1 MRKKGENP
9 SRRQQSSPAKDT
21 NQPFFM
27 SDQTIMVRS
36 GGYSSLVPARPIS
49 VDISNLHNECMKST
63 EIIFRNRLN
72 WLLICGPLALIGK
85 SANFDESLC
94 FLLAGLALV
103 PLAERLSFVTEE
115 VANHTNQTI
124 GALLNATFGNAPELL
139 ISSAALKEGYYRVVQ
154 LTLLGSILTNLLF
167 VFGLSCL
174 IGGLRYQVQE
184 LRITSGNASIGMLMI
199 AVAGLA
205 LPAALVLSDEM
216 YSHGD
221 EEKKY
226 VDKNF
231 DGVSDI
237 NDGPSIS
244 MVGFSRFNAVVMI
257 VGYSLYLLFQ
267 LGSHKDEFEDSGEN
281 DGNGSQDGQETHRY
295 TRKNKFCR
303 CLFIGGHDDDN
314 ERAAY
319 QRVFRL
325 DPIVEVEMSSS
336 QEDLNGAKESMS
348 DSKSLPPYL
357 REKPGLGNLI
367 PQSYSDGER
376 SQRTVSV
383 GSADETVI
391 SSNISGLN
399 SLRRHASTGSGARA
413 DRIRR
418 DNNVPSQLSP
428 VNERKGNSNKSHC
441 SDGSDEELLLYPPN
455 QLDEG
460 EVHMSFRAGIVWL
473 FIITACISA
482 MSDILVDTIDG
493 FAYKCRISEVFTS
506 LVILPYFS
514 NIAEQVSAVIFAYKN
529 EMDLCV
535 GVTVGSAVQIALFV
549 LPGSVLIGWAMDKS
563 MSLYFRGFET
573 CCLIFSVASVA
584 AVLQGGTTNWL
595 VGAYLL
601 GVYFMIGAGFW
612 FHETEN
618 LSVDGDL
625 LNLHN
630 HTVQVGSMHM

>member
-1 MRKKGENP
+1 
-9 SRRQQSSPAKDT
+9 
-21 NQPFFM
+21 
-27 SDQTIMVRS
+27 
-36 GGYSSLVPARPIS
+36 
-49 VDISNLHNECMKST
+49 
-63 EIIFRNRLN
+63 
-72 WLLICGPLALIGK
+72 
-85 SANFDESLC
+85 
-94 FLLAGLALV
+94 
-103 PLAERLSFVTEE
+103 LAERLSFVTEE
-115 VANHTNQTI
+115 VASHTNQTI

-139 ISSAALKEGYYRVVQ
+139 ISSAAMKEGYYRVVQ
-154 LTLLGSILTNLLF
+154 LALLGSILTNLLF

-174 IGGLRYQVQE
+174 IGGLRFQVQE
-184 LRITSGNASIGMLMI
+184 LRITSGNASIGMLML

-221 EEKKY
+221 KEKKY

-244 MVGFSRFNAVVMI
+244 MVGFSRFNAIVMI
-257 VGYSLYLLFQ
+257 LGYLLYLLFQ
-267 LGSHKDEFEDSGEN
+267 LGSHKDEFEDSSEEH
-281 DGNGSQDGQETHRY
+281 DDNGSA
-295 TRKNKFCR
+295 RKNEFCR
-303 CLFIGGHDDDN
+303 SLFTRGRDDEN
-314 ERAAY
+314 ERLAY
-319 QRVFRL
+319 QRVVRL

-336 QEDLNGAKESMS
+336 QEDIIGENESMS

-357 REKPGLGNLI
+357 REKPGMGNAI
-367 PQSYSDGER
+367 PQSYSDVEGQR
-376 SQRTVSV
+376 SPSI
-383 GSADETVI
+383 GSSDETVH
-391 SSNISGLN
+391 SSNVSGLN
-399 SLRRHASTGSGARA
+399 SLRRHASTGSSA
-413 DRIRR
+413 RIRR
-418 DNNVPSQLSP
+418 DNSGSLPLSP
-428 VNERKGNSNKSHC
+428 LSERRGNSNKSHC
-441 SDGSDEELLLYPPN
+441 SDGSDEELYPTN
-455 QLDEG
+455 NFDEG
-460 EVHMSFRAGIVWL
+460 EVHMSFRAGIIWL

-493 FAYKCRISEVFTS
+493 FAYKLRISEVFTS

-573 CCLIFSVASVA
+573 CCLIFSVISVA

-595 VGAYLL
+595 TGAYLL

-630 HTVQVGSMHM
+630 HSVQVGSMHM

>member
-1 MRKKGENP
+1 M
-9 SRRQQSSPAKDT
+9 
-21 NQPFFM
+21 
-27 SDQTIMVRS
+27 
-36 GGYSSLVPARPIS
+36 
-49 VDISNLHNECMKST
+49 HNECMKST
-63 EIIFRNRLN
+63 EIMFRNRLN

-237 NDGPSIS
+237 NDGPSIA

-281 DGNGSQDGQETHRY
+281 DGNGSQGGQETHRY

-303 CLFIGGHDDDN
+303 CLFVSGRDDEN
-314 ERAAY
+314 ERATY

-325 DPIVEVEMSSS
+325 DPIVEVEMSSPSS
-336 QEDLNGAKESMS
+336 QDDMDVEKESMS

-357 REKPGLGNLI
+357 REKPGLGNFI

-376 SQRTVSV
+376 SQRTLSI
-383 GSADETVI
+383 GSADETVH

-399 SLRRHASTGSGARA
+399 SLRRHASTGSGKRA
-413 DRIRR
+413 DRTRR
-418 DNNVPSQLSP
+418 DNNVTSPLSS

-441 SDGSDEELLLYPPN
+441 SDGSDEELYPPN

-563 MSLYFRGFET
+563 MVCPEHIMRV
-573 CCLIFSVASVA
+573 CLSFFGLFLIVADASYIFPLA
-584 AVLQGGTTNWL
+584 
-595 VGAYLL
+595 
-601 GVYFMIGAGFW
+601 
-612 FHETEN
+612 
-618 LSVDGDL
+618 
-625 LNLHN
+625 
-630 HTVQVGSMHM
+630 

>member
-1 MRKKGENP
+1 M
-9 SRRQQSSPAKDT
+9 
-21 NQPFFM
+21 M
-27 SDQTIMVRS
+27 S
-36 GGYSSLVPARPIS
+36 GGYSSLASARPIS
-49 VDISNLHNECMKST
+49 VDINNLHNECMKST
-63 EIIFRNRLN
+63 EIMFRSRLN

-94 FLLAGLALV
+94 FILAGLALV

-174 IGGLRYQVQE
+174 IGGLRFQVQE

-216 YSHGD
+216 YSLGD
-221 EEKKY
+221 QEKNY
-226 VDKNF
+226 VDKNG

-237 NDGPSIS
+237 NDGPSIA

-257 VGYSLYLLFQ
+257 VGYLLYLLFQ
-267 LGSHKDEFEDSGEN
+267 LGSHKDEFEDSGDEN
-281 DGNGSQDGQETHRY
+281 DGNGSQNGQEMQRHASSVGNA
-295 TRKNKFCR
+295 RKNKFCR
-303 CLFIGGHDDDN
+303 CLFVSGRDEENG
-314 ERAAY
+314 RVAY
-319 QRVFRL
+319 QRVVRL

-336 QEDLNGAKESMS
+336 QEDMNGADETMS

-357 REKPGLGNLI
+357 REKPGLGNII
-367 PQSYSDGER
+367 PQSYSDGE
-376 SQRTVSV
+376 SQRTLSI
-383 GSADETVI
+383 GSADETVR
-391 SSNISGLN
+391 SSNVSGLN
-399 SLRRHASTGSGARA
+399 SLRRHASTGSGTRA
-413 DRIRR
+413 DRISRGSS
-418 DNNVPSQLSP
+418 VSSQLSP
-428 VNERKGNSNKSHC
+428 VSERKGNSNKSHC
-441 SDGSDEELLLYPPN
+441 SDGSDEELYPPN
-455 QLDEG
+455 NFDEG
-460 EVHMSFRAGIVWL
+460 EMHMSFRAGIVWL

-573 CCLIFSVASVA
+573 CCLIFSVVSVA

-595 VGAYLL
+595 VGTYLL

-630 HTVQVGSMHM
+630 HSVQVGSMHM

>member
-1 MRKKGENP
+1 MMNG
-9 SRRQQSSPAKDT
+9 S
-21 NQPFFM
+21 
-27 SDQTIMVRS
+27 
-36 GGYSSLVPARPIS
+36 GYSSLGPSRPIS
-49 VDISNLHNECMKST
+49 VDINNLHNECIKST
-63 EIIFRNRLN
+63 EIIFSSRLN
-72 WLLICGPLALIGK
+72 WLLIGGPLALIGK

-94 FLLAGLALV
+94 FILAGLALV

-174 IGGLRYQVQE
+174 VGGLRFQVQE

-221 EEKKY
+221 KEKNY

-231 DGVSDI
+231 DGKSDI

-244 MVGFSRFNAVVMI
+244 MVGFSRFNAMVMI
-257 VGYSLYLLFQ
+257 VGYLLYLLFQ
-267 LGSHKDEFEDSGEN
+267 LGSHKDEFEDTGEH
-281 DGNGSQDGQETHRY
+281 DGNVNHDVIRNA
-295 TRKNKFCR
+295 RKNMFCR
-303 CLFIGGHDDDN
+303 CLFGARSVDES
-314 ERAAY
+314 ERYTY
-319 QRVFRL
+319 QRVVRL
-325 DPIVEVEMSSS
+325 DPIIEVEMSSQGS
-336 QEDLNGAKESMS
+336 DETNDNIIS

-357 REKPGLGNLI
+357 REKPMMGDNI
-367 PQSYSDGER
+367 PQSYSDIESR
-376 SQRTVSV
+376 RTVSV
-383 GSADETVI
+383 GSADETVH
-391 SSNISGLN
+391 SSNVSS
-399 SLRRHASTGSGARA
+399 SLRRHASAGSGGRV
-413 DRIRR
+413 DRGRR
-418 DNNVPSQLSP
+418 DSSASSTLSHSS
-428 VNERKGNSNKSHC
+428 ERRGNSNKSHC
-441 SDGSDEELLLYPPN
+441 SDGSDEEIYLSN
-455 QLDEG
+455 LDES
-460 EVHMSFRAGIVWL
+460 EEHMTFRAGIIWL
-473 FIITACISA
+473 FVLTACISA

-493 FAYKCRISEVFTS
+493 FAYRCRISEVFTS
-506 LVILPYFS
+506 LVILPFFS

-529 EMDLCV
+529 EMDLCI

-573 CCLIFSVASVA
+573 CCLIFAVISVA

-601 GVYFMIGAGFW
+601 GVYFMIAAGFW
-612 FHETEN
+612 YHEAEN

-625 LNLHN
+625 LNLHS
-630 HTVQVGSMHM
+630 HSSSIQVGSMHK

>member
-1 MRKKGENP
+1 
-9 SRRQQSSPAKDT
+9 
-21 NQPFFM
+21 
-27 SDQTIMVRS
+27 MVS
-36 GGYSSLVPARPIS
+36 GGYTSLASSRPIS
-49 VDISNLHNECMKST
+49 VDINNLHNDCMKST
-63 EIIFRNRLN
+63 EIIFRTRLN

-94 FLLAGLALV
+94 FVLAGLALV

-154 LTLLGSILTNLLF
+154 LTLLGSIITNLLF

-174 IGGLRYQVQE
+174 VGGLRFQVQE

-221 EEKKY
+221 KEKNY

-257 VGYSLYLLFQ
+257 VGYLLYLLFQ

-281 DGNGSQDGQETHRY
+281 DGDGSQDDQEIQRHSA
-295 TRKNKFCR
+295 RKNIFCR
-303 CLFIGGHDDDN
+303 SFFIRGNDDEI

-319 QRVFRL
+319 QRVIRL
-325 DPIVEVEMSSS
+325 DPIVEVEMASSH
-336 QEDLNGAKESMS
+336 DDMDGANEATS

-357 REKPGLGNLI
+357 REKPGLGSDI
-367 PQSYSDGER
+367 PQSYSDVER
-376 SQRTVSV
+376 GHRTLSA
-383 GSADETVI
+383 GSTDETVH
-391 SSNISGLN
+391 SSNVSGLN
-399 SLRRHASTGSGARA
+399 TFRRHASTGSGTRTN
-413 DRIRR
+413 RR
-418 DNNVPSQLSP
+418 RHDNSISSHQLP
-428 VNERKGNSNKSHC
+428 VNDRRGNSNKSHC
-441 SDGSDEELLLYPPN
+441 SDGSDEELYPPT
-455 QLDEG
+455 QFDV

-573 CCLIFSVASVA
+573 CCLIFSVISVA

-595 VGAYLL
+595 VGSYLL

-612 FHETEN
+612 FHESEN

-630 HTVQVGSMHM
+630 HSVQVGSMHM

>member
-1 MRKKGENP
+1 MNTT
-9 SRRQQSSPAKDT
+9 S
-21 NQPFFM
+21 
-27 SDQTIMVRS
+27 
-36 GGYSSLVPARPIS
+36 GYSSLGPSRPIS
-49 VDISNLHNECMKST
+49 VDINNLHNECIKST
-63 EIIFRNRLN
+63 EMMFRSRLN
-72 WLLICGPLALIGK
+72 WLLIGGPLALIGK

-94 FLLAGLALV
+94 FILAGLALV

-115 VANHTNQTI
+115 VASHTNQTI

-174 IGGLRYQVQE
+174 VGGLRFQVQE
-184 LRITSGNASIGMLMI
+184 LRIISGNASIGMLMI

-221 EEKKY
+221 KEKNY

-244 MVGFSRFNAVVMI
+244 MVGFSRFNAMVMI
-257 VGYSLYLLFQ
+257 TGYLLYLLFQ
-267 LGSHKDEFEDSGEN
+267 LGSHKDEFEDSGEH
-281 DGNGSQDGQETHRY
+281 DGNGNHDSTRNA
-295 TRKNKFCR
+295 RKNKFCR
-303 CLFIGGHDDDN
+303 CLCGARSIDES
-314 ERAAY
+314 ERYAY
-319 QRVFRL
+319 HRVVRL
-325 DPIVEVEMSSS
+325 DPIIEVEMSTQDSDETNENNIS
-336 QEDLNGAKESMS
+336 ESR
-348 DSKSLPPYL
+348 SLPPYL
-357 REKPGLGNLI
+357 REKPDMGNNNI
-367 PQSYSDGER
+367 PQSYSDVESR
-376 SQRTVSV
+376 RTVSI
-383 GSADETVI
+383 GSADETVH
-391 SSNISGLN
+391 SSNVTGRSN
-399 SLRRHASTGSGARA
+399 SLRRYASTGSGGSSRV
-413 DRIRR
+413 DSGRR
-418 DNNVPSQLSP
+418 DSSGGSSTLTHSS
-428 VNERKGNSNKSHC
+428 ERKGNSNKSHC
-441 SDGSDEELLLYPPN
+441 SDGSGSDEELYITHN
-455 QLDEG
+455 FDET
-460 EVHMSFRAGIVWL
+460 EEHMTFRSGIMWL
-473 FIITACISA
+473 FVITACISA

-506 LVILPYFS
+506 LVILPFFS

-535 GVTVGSAVQIALFV
+535 GITVGSAVQIALFV

-573 CCLIFSVASVA
+573 CCLIFAVISVA
-584 AVLQGGTTNWL
+584 AVLQGQTTNWL

-601 GVYFMIGAGFW
+601 GVYFMIAAGFW
-612 FHETEN
+612 YHEVEN

-630 HTVQVGSMHM
+630 HLVQVGSPT

>member
-1 MRKKGENP
+1 
-9 SRRQQSSPAKDT
+9 
-21 NQPFFM
+21 
-27 SDQTIMVRS
+27 MVG
-36 GGYSSLVPARPIS
+36 GGYSSLGRSRPIS
-49 VDISNLHNECMKST
+49 VDVTNLHNECMKST

-72 WLLICGPLALIGK
+72 WLLVCGPLSLIGK

-94 FLLAGLALV
+94 FVLAGLSLI

-139 ISSAALKEGYYRVVQ
+139 ISSAALKEGFYRVVQ

-174 IGGLRYQVQE
+174 VGGLRFQVQE

-221 EEKKY
+221 EEKTY

-244 MVGFSRFNAVVMI
+244 MVGFSRFNAVIMML
-257 VGYSLYLLFQ
+257 GYLLYLLFQ
-267 LGSHKDEFEDSGEN
+267 LGSHKEEFEDSNEN
-281 DGNGSQDGQETHRY
+281 ESQDNQETQRY
-295 TRKNKFCR
+295 ASSASNARKNKFCR
-303 CLFIGGHDDDN
+303 CLFKSDSDEQND
-314 ERAAY
+314 RPTY
-319 QRVFRL
+319 QRVVRL

-336 QEDLNGAKESMS
+336 HDDMNEAGVTLS

-357 REKPGLGNLI
+357 REKPGMGDII
-367 PQSYSDGER
+367 PQSYSDGE
-376 SQRTVSV
+376 SQRTLSI
-383 GSADETVI
+383 GSADETVHT
-391 SSNISGLN
+391 SNVSGLN
-399 SLRRHASTGSGARA
+399 GLRMSA
-413 DRIRR
+413 RIRR
-418 DNNVPSQLSP
+418 DNNVPTQLSP
-428 VNERKGNSNKSHC
+428 VSERKGNSNKSHC
-441 SDGSDEELLLYPPN
+441 SDGSDEEGYTPN
-455 QLDEG
+455 HFDEG
-460 EVHMSFRAGIVWL
+460 EVHMSFRTGLAWL
-473 FIITACISA
+473 FVITACISA

-573 CCLIFSVASVA
+573 CCLIFSVVSVA

-595 VGAYLL
+595 VGTYLL
-601 GVYFMIGAGFW
+601 GVYFMVGAGFW
-612 FHETEN
+612 FHEAEN

-625 LNLHN
+625 LNLYKHSDE
-630 HTVQVGSMHM
+630 VGSDH

>member
-1 MRKKGENP
+1 M
-9 SRRQQSSPAKDT
+9 
-21 NQPFFM
+21 
-27 SDQTIMVRS
+27 
-36 GGYSSLVPARPIS
+36 
-49 VDISNLHNECMKST
+49 HNECMKST

-94 FLLAGLALV
+94 FVLAGLALV

-154 LTLLGSILTNLLF
+154 LTLLGSIITNLLF

-174 IGGLRYQVQE
+174 IGGLRFQVQE

-221 EEKKY
+221 KEKKY

-244 MVGFSRFNAVVMI
+244 MVGFSRFNAVFMI
-257 VGYSLYLLFQ
+257 VGYLLYLLFQ

-281 DGNGSQDGQETHRY
+281 DGDGSQIGQEMQRY
-295 TRKNKFCR
+295 SARKNKFCR
-303 CLFIGGHDDDN
+303 SLFIRGHDDEN

-319 QRVFRL
+319 QRVVRL
-325 DPIVEVEMSSS
+325 DPIVEVEMASSN
-336 QEDLNGAKESMS
+336 DDANGADDTVS

-357 REKPGLGNLI
+357 RERPGLGNII
-367 PQSYSDGER
+367 PQSYSEGER
-376 SQRTVSV
+376 SQRTLST
-383 GSADETVI
+383 GSADETVR
-391 SSNISGLN
+391 SSNVSGLN
-399 SLRRHASTGSGARA
+399 TFRRHASTGSGTRA
-413 DRIRR
+413 NRIRH
-418 DNNVPSQLSP
+418 DNSVSSHQLF
-428 VNERKGNSNKSHC
+428 VNDRRGNSNKSHC
-441 SDGSDEELLLYPPN
+441 SDGSDEELYPPT
-455 QLDEG
+455 QFEDEM
-460 EVHMSFRAGIVWL
+460 HMSFRAGILWL
-473 FIITACISA
+473 FVITACISA

-549 LPGSVLIGWAMDKS
+549 LPGSVLIGWTMDKS

-573 CCLIFSVASVA
+573 CCLIFSVTSVA

-630 HTVQVGSMHM
+630 HSVQVGSMHM